1 VNGQS
6 DISGIPFSRIYQ
18 KIVPREANGI
28 PHAPSADTAHRPDRE
43 EAGEFMDTMH
53 LLAAVAKT
61 RTVDPETGLAG
72 YAQLPRRPHG
82 APADYIRVQDVMRKV
97 RSGKLRESAP

>member
-1 VNGQS
+1 
-6 DISGIPFSRIYQ
+6 
-18 KIVPREANGI
+18 
-28 PHAPSADTAHRPDRE
+28 
-43 EAGEFMDTMH
+43 MDTMH